1 MTTSAFDGSTLQLP
15 PGTVPLAWVVR
26 SGLIESVHQGH
37 LLATGTDGADVL
49 ALGEPEAEIYARS
62 SLKPLQVVAMLRTGV
77 ELTEEQIA
85 IACASHNGQ
94 EQHRAVV
101 RGILSGA
108 GLTEAALANTPSLPL
123 DPHAAQSWRE
133 AGNDAARITQNC
145 SGKHAAMLAT
155 CVHSGWPTGSYLE
168 ADHPLQEQILAVIAL
183 LTGRQVR
190 HVAVDGCGAP
200 QPSTTV
206 RGLARAFGHLATAAP
221 GTAEH
226 RVAEAMRTHPFL
238 VAGTGRDATEAM
250 ETVPGLIA
258 KDGAEGVYAAALPD
272 GRAVA
277 LKVADGASR
286 PRPVLLAGALRAL
299 GVEGE
304 WDWEQV
310 PVLGH
315 GRPVG
320 VVQPAFDPVSG
331 GASPGG
337 ATGSARSGAGGA
349 DSGAGDIGGGA

>member
-1 MTTSAFDGSTLQLP
+1 
-15 PGTVPLAWVVR
+15 
-26 SGLIESVHQGH
+26 
-37 LLATGTDGADVL
+37 
-49 ALGEPEAEIYARS
+49 EAQIYARS
-62 SLKPLQVVAMLRTGV
+62 SLKPLQAVAMLRTGV
-77 ELTEEQIA
+77 ELSEEQIA
-85 IACASHNGQ
+85 VACASHNGQ

-101 RGILSGA
+101 RSVLSGA

-123 DPHAAQSWRE
+123 DPQAAQSWRE

-145 SGKHAAMLAT
+145 SGKHAAMLAP
-155 CVHSGWPTGSYLE
+155 CVHAGWPPGSYLDP
-168 ADHPLQEQILAVIAL
+168 AHPLQEQILAVVAE
-183 LTGRQVR
+183 LTGHRAH

-200 QPSTTV
+200 QPSTTL
-206 RGLARAFGHLATAAP
+206 RGLAQAFAHLATAVP

-226 RVAEAMRTHPFL
+226 RVAEAMRANPFL

-250 ETVPGLIA
+250 QTVPGLIA

-304 WDWEQV
+304 WDWERV

-315 GRPVG
+315 GE
-320 VVQPAFDPVSG
+320 
-331 GASPGG
+331 
-337 ATGSARSGAGGA
+337 
-349 DSGAGDIGGGA
+349 